1 MTDGCGAS
9 MELALDRECATQA
22 APSLATFL
30 THLTTRDV
38 EAGRSGAWTAA
49 NGIGGRRRGVT
60 EERVSEVGEGH
71 VVHHSDVTVA
81 LLSSGSAGQAF
92 FVSLLG
98 INNPKGGQEGQ
109 EGQQGQHHKVPSM
122 LLWWQWWLSR
132 PGVYLWPAWR

>member
-1 MTDGCGAS
+1 MRNAS
-9 MELALDRECATQA
+9 RPL
-22 APSLATFL
+22 FGHIL

-109 EGQQGQHHKVPSM
+109 EGQ
-122 LLWWQWWLSR
+122 
-132 PGVYLWPAWR
+132 